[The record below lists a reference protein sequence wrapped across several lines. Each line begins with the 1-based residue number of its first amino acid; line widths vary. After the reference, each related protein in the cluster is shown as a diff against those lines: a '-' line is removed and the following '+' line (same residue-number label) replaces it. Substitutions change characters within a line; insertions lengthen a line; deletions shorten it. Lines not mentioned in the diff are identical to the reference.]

1 MPFSPLAMS
10 SGAAAAADESVAF
23 GAEGLDCNATC
34 AEKVEHLPPAFSST
48 SALTL
53 LGIVFV
59 AIVALS
65 LTTHHCHKSKMKR
78 RKIERAQ
85 EEYERD
91 QRSPVPARGKPD
103 LGRCTII
110 RPAPRDAE
118 SQSASSASS
127 AKQSATPDDPS
138 SPLSPDEDIKGV
150 EEAVLEAVAVS

>member
-10 SGAAAAADESVAF
+10 SGAAESGAF
-23 GAEGLDCNATC
+23 GEGLESNATC
-34 AEKVEHLPPAFSST
+34 AEKVEHLPPPFSST

-53 LGIVFV
+53 LGVVIV

-65 LTTHHCHKSKMKR
+65 LTTHHCHKGKMKR

-91 QRSPVPARGKPD
+91 HCSPVPARAKPD

-110 RPAPRDAE
+110 RPASRDTE
-118 SQSASSASS
+118 HRPASPG
-127 AKQSATPDDPS
+127 KQSAAPDHPPTT
-138 SPLSPDEDIKGV
+138 SPTETEDMKGV

>member
-10 SGAAAAADESVAF
+10 FGAAERGAF
-23 GAEGLDCNATC
+23 GKGLDCNATC
-34 AEKVEHLPPAFSST
+34 AEKVEQLPPPFSST

-53 LGIVFV
+53 LGVVIV

-65 LTTHHCHKSKMKR
+65 LTTHHCHKGKMKR

-91 QRSPVPARGKPD
+91 QRSPVPARAKPD

-118 SQSASSASS
+118 PRSASSV
-127 AKQSATPDDPS
+127 KQSATPDDPS
-138 SPLSPDEDIKGV
+138 TTLPPAAEDVKGV